1 MFCAAFAV
9 LITGLLTYFSCT
21 RKYFANYDSR
31 WAVTVRGQFWCQCGN
46 KHFNDTHLDYGV
58 ETGFKFWC
66 QCGNKHFNDTHLD
79 YGVETGFK
87 FRRGQTCFLFHIA
100 HQAHKKKNLS
110 SGCLGHLPLWQ
121 SNRIIMQTTQNVM
134 KLGMRGVIPPVLKNM
149 STSLHH

>member
-1 MFCAAFAV
+1 VRHLAV
-9 LITGLLTYFSCT
+9 VITGLLTYFSCT

-31 WAVTVRGQFWCQCGN
+31 WAVTVRGQFWCPCGN
-46 KHFNDTHLDYGV
+46 KHFNDTHL
-58 ETGFKFWC
+58 E
-66 QCGNKHFNDTHLD
+66 

-87 FRRGQTCFLFHIA
+87 FRRGQKCFLFHIA
-100 HQAHKKKNLS
+100 HQAHKKNLS